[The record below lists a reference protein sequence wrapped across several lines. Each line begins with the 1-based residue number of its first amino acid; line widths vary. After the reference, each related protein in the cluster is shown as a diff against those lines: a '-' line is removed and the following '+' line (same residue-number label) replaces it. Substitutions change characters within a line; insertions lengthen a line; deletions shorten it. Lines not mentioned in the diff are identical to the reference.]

1 METIGCQFQKH
12 NKMKAKDFNG
22 QISTYR
28 RLPNVWEDENGV
40 HLNFRKADHKSFG
53 FYDVVKPS
61 YDSISQRLG
70 SIEFDAENEVFTYPV
85 IDIDFDATYEVQT
98 PIVDED
104 GEAVLDSDGEP
115 TYNVTTESTYK
126 IDELKSS
133 IKTQIKTKAGELL
146 KPTDWYVI
154 RFTERQ
160 VAVPDSI
167 AEEREDIVT
176 KAEGFEAELDA
187 LESVESVLRYS
198 FEFYPQPDPLV

>member
-1 METIGCQFQKH
+1 
-12 NKMKAKDFNG
+12 MKAKDFNG
-22 QISTYR
+22 HISTYR

-53 FYDVVKPS
+53 FYDVVKPT

-70 SIEFDAENEVFTYPV
+70 AIEFDSENEVFTYPV

-115 TYNVTTESTYK
+115 TYNVTTESTYN
-126 IDELKSS
+126 IDKLKSD
-133 IKTQIKTKAGELL
+133 KKVAVNTKAGELL

-167 AEEREDIVT
+167 ATEREDIVT
-176 KAEGFEAELDA
+176 KANGFTDAIDA
-187 LESVESVLRYS
+187 LETIESVLRYS

>member
-1 METIGCQFQKH
+1 M
-12 NKMKAKDFNG
+12 
-22 QISTYR
+22 
-28 RLPNVWEDENGV
+28 L
-40 HLNFRKADHKSFG
+40 L
-53 FYDVVKPS
+53 
-61 YDSISQRLG
+61 
-70 SIEFDAENEVFTYPV
+70 
-85 IDIDFDATYEVQT
+85 YEVQT
-98 PIVDED
+98 PIVDKD